1 MNYKTKVNV
10 ISNEK
15 IYPRGSILPK
25 SISEADMAFLKAKGF
40 VVPADVAP
48 AACEEAD
55 DYMEPGYERGDN
67 ADGLGGLDELG
78 LFAQKSPDEIRKI
91 RSKKEVKAYADAI
104 GFDLGGDYEDKSLK
118 DLQTAVID
126 FQEEQA
132 EDGGKDG

>member
-1 MNYKTKVNV
+1 MKYKTKINV
-10 ISNEK
+10 VSNAN
-15 IYPRGSILPK
+15 IYTPGSILPK

-48 AACEEAD
+48 ATYEEAD
-55 DYMEPGYERGDN
+55 GYMEPGYEGGGN

-118 DLQTAVID
+118 DLQAAVID

-132 EDGGKDG
+132 EDGGEDG